1 MVVERR
7 GAQLAREVEQ
17 LVHGLV
23 HEPLELRHLLRVL
36 GRGLLRQRLQPQQD
50 RRERLVHLVVE
61 VAGEP
66 AALLLLRAHHELAR
80 APALLLHALE
90 QAPER
95 LGQPADLLG
104 RPLRGEVQ
112 RPGSGRVHLLDALDQ
127 ALQRAKAAL
136 EHPHVHAEGEHD
148 RQRQHEELPA
158 LAGHLEVET
167 GHEAGGQQRERHE
180 NDVGGHD
187 LADERIVAARHSWSV
202 CQSESAIRADIWGL
216 HPISARAR
224 AGRESW

>member
-23 HEPLELRHLLRVL
+23 HKPLELADLLRVL
-36 GRGLLRQRLQPQQD
+36 RRRLLGERLEPQQD
-50 RRERLVHLVVE
+50 RGQRLVHLVVE

-80 APALLLHALE
+80 AAALLLHALE
-90 QAPER
+90 QPPER

-104 RPLRGEVQ
+104 RPVRGEVE
-112 RPGSGRVHLLDALDQ
+112 RPGCGRIHLLDALDQ

-136 EHPHVHAEGEHD
+136 EHPHVHAEREHD
-148 RQRQHEELPA
+148 RERQHEELPA
-158 LAGHLEVET
+158 LAGHLEVEA
-167 GHEAGGQQRERHE
+167 GHEAGGQQGERHE

-187 LADERIVAARHSWSV
+187 LADQRIVAARHSRSA
-202 CQSESAIRADIWGL
+202 CQSES
-216 HPISARAR
+216 PISGHMGSPPHIGRGAHR
-224 AGRESW
+224 RESW